1 MKANGD
7 GGCGGGRDGPRGE
20 ESKGPRRIVA
30 YVGGIDLTGRE
41 EVRTGGRKEG
51 ESCQQDMAMMD
62 DNWSEAR
69 PPSASMHKLMR
80 AQSGVE

>member
-7 GGCGGGRDGPRGE
+7 GGCGGGSDGPRGE

-51 ESCQQDMAMMD
+51 ESSRI
-62 DNWSEAR
+62 W
-69 PPSASMHKLMR
+69 P
-80 AQSGVE
+80 

>member
-7 GGCGGGRDGPRGE
+7 GGCGGSDGPRGE

-41 EVRTGGRKEG
+41 EGRRE
-51 ESCQQDMAMMD
+51 QQDMAMMD

>member
-7 GGCGGGRDGPRGE
+7 GGCGGRDGPRGE

-51 ESCQQDMAMMD
+51 ERSRI
-62 DNWSEAR
+62 W
-69 PPSASMHKLMR
+69 P
-80 AQSGVE
+80 

>member
-7 GGCGGGRDGPRGE
+7 GGCGGGSDGPRGE

-51 ESCQQDMAMMD
+51 RRELPAGYGHD
-62 DNWSEAR
+62 
-69 PPSASMHKLMR
+69 
-80 AQSGVE
+80 G

>member
-7 GGCGGGRDGPRGE
+7 GGCGGSDGGCGGSDGPRGE

-41 EVRTGGRKEG
+41 EGRKGGRKE
-51 ESCQQDMAMMD
+51 
-62 DNWSEAR
+62 
-69 PPSASMHKLMR
+69 R
-80 AQSGVE
+80 AAGYGHDG